1 VLSLA
6 DLARRYLEATGRRRP
21 VVPLPVPG
29 AFSASL
35 RAGANLAPDNR
46 AGGPIFGQFL
56 ASHAAAVM
64 S

>member
-1 VLSLA
+1 VLPLA
-6 DLARRYLEATGRRRP
+6 DLARRHLQMIGRRRP
-21 VVPLPVPG
+21 VVALPVPG

-46 AGGPIFGQFL
+46 AGGPTFGQFL
-56 ASHAAAVM
+56 AGHATVT